1 METGSTI
8 TEQHSGLQDNIE
20 DENNNEYEL
29 LAVAD
34 VPDYAKEISITTG
47 YRRPLDYSGCL
58 RSILWLHNETLNI
71 WTHLLG
77 FFFFF
82 WLMVDNLVNAQDH
95 IRDTFDYWATTT
107 QLLTYQACMLSSSL
121 FHTFLCH
128 SAVVK
133 AAWQQ
138 LDHGCILIAMYGT
151 YIRIIINNFQ
161 CFPMVRMGHLSI
173 VTLLFGSVLWLKYK
187 PRSGSPK
194 VSLPMFFTV
203 ALYSAAPFGHWIHLS
218 PSIENS
224 NVDFTMISWMFL
236 PFLLGGVGVVF
247 YVSHFPETV
256 VPCGRVDLCGAS
268 HQIWHV
274 LIFSGMASWYY
285 LSCWVSTS
293 RPLTCTLVDET
304 SCPVSPFGCSVP
316 AFDTTHHH
324 LLNSS
329 FAQLWI

>member
-1 METGSTI
+1 MERGNTI
-8 TEQHSGLQDNIE
+8 TKQHSGLQDNIE

-29 LAVAD
+29 LTVAD
-34 VPDYAKEISITTG
+34 VADYAKERSITTG

-82 WLMVDNLVNAQDH
+82 WLMVDNLVNPQDH
-95 IRDTFDYWATTT
+95 IRDNFDYWATAI

-121 FHTFLCH
+121 FHTFICH
-128 SAVVK
+128 SARAK
-133 AAWQQ
+133 ASWQQ

-173 VTLLFGSVLWLKYK
+173 VTLLFSSVLWLKYN
-187 PRSGSPK
+187 PRSDSPK

-224 NVDFTMISWMFL
+224 NVDFTMISWMLL
-236 PFLLGGVGVVF
+236 PFLLGGVGLVF

-268 HQIWHV
+268 HQVWHV
-274 LIFSGMASWYY
+274 LILSGMASWYY

-293 RPLTCTLVDET
+293 RPLTCRLVEP
-304 SCPVSPFGCSVP
+304 SCPVSPLGCSVP
-316 AFDTTHHH
+316 AWDTTHAQ